1 MKASE
6 IREKTDQEINFE
18 IEQCRKE
25 IFDLRLKF
33 QTNQLEDTSR
43 IRTLRKDVA
52 RMETEKTARR
62 KSAKQS
68 QGESNG

>member
-6 IREKTDQEINFE
+6 IREKTDQEIDFE

>member
-6 IREKTDQEINFE
+6 IREKTDQEIDLE

-43 IRTLRKDVA
+43 IRTLRRDIA